1 MRSGVLEPQL
11 IEENR
16 DVRRL
21 AKRFDVDY
29 REFCGGHDNVQRR
42 DGLVAGAAALLG
54 TAAAH

>member
-1 MRSGVLEPQL
+1 MLL
-11 IEENR
+11 H
-16 DVRRL
+16 
-21 AKRFDVDY
+21 AKSFDVDY